1 VGDIDV
7 EPLYAAP
14 CDKGADPVAW
24 VPIDPVFGP
33 VWDDIMH
40 DLSHD
45 GGHRPVKPLYFA
57 APSPAPAGRAALEAI
72 LKCDITGGGVIH
84 AQKLARAALAAPLA
98 TPSVEPFP
106 YQKTFDAI
114 AAATEVQAGRVAIS
128 VIKFREA
135 FGAAANPSDKQ
146 EAVAWIERC
155 VLDEMRE
162 TNGGVSTVVY
172 PKQGDPNYDEVPLY
186 AAPLAQSA
194 EQDRIDAEPHV
205 RYCPSCGS
213 IGPVEA
219 KYRDCCPDGSDAR
232 MVPEKFAQK
241 CRDTF
246 HLAID
251 SIKGASK

>member
-1 VGDIDV
+1 M
-7 EPLYAAP
+7 EHAEA
-14 CDKGADPVAW
+14 
-24 VPIDPVFGP
+24 
-33 VWDDIMH
+33 
-40 DLSHD
+40 
-45 GGHRPVKPLYFA
+45 VKLIKDYGFA
-57 APSPAPAGRAALEAI
+57 VLKHQNNWLGEAYEALLRALIA
-72 LKCDITGGGVIH
+72 TP
-84 AQKLARAALAAPLA
+84 APLA
-98 TPSVEPFP
+98 T
-106 YQKTFDAI
+106 
-114 AAATEVQAGRVAIS
+114 
-128 VIKFREA
+128 
-135 FGAAANPSDKQ
+135 PSDKQ